1 MKYFP
6 RIYRITDIYIY
17 IYGENIE
24 TKKVDYVIP
33 ETIREINVL

>member
-1 MKYFP
+1 MK
-6 RIYRITDIYIY
+6 ILSTDIPNDRY